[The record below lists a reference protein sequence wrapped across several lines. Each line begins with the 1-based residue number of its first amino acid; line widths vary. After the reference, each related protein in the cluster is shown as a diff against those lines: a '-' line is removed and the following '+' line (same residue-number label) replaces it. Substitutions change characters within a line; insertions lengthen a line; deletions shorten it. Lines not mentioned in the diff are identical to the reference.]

1 MKKFPL
7 VQGSVT
13 ARNAAVR
20 PLVLALGAA
29 LATIVGSAGAADFS
43 DGVNQYARG
52 RILVE
57 ARAGLAGDDLEKI
70 LKVHGGKRR
79 KIGQSNLNVVELPV
93 GASEAQ
99 VVEQL
104 RRNPALKHV
113 ELDRRVK
120 STMAVTDPY
129 IGSEWHIPKIGAS
142 SAWDTTQGAGVT
154 IAILDSGVDGAHPDL
169 APNMVAGYNMY
180 SNNTDTSDVCGHG
193 TAVAGSAA
201 ARTNNGVGVAGV
213 AGQAKIMPIRVAYY
227 DSASGG
233 CYAYTST
240 IANGITWAA
249 DHGAR
254 IANVSYGPLA
264 GSATIQ
270 SAANYMKSKGGLVF
284 VSAGNNGVDENIT
297 PSTSLIAISA
307 TDSNDNKAS
316 WSSYGS
322 FVSLASPGAG
332 IWTTSK
338 GGIYQGWNGTSF
350 ASPVAAGVAALMM
363 AANPALDGAK
373 IEQALFSTAVD
384 LGAAGRDPYFGY
396 GRVNAA
402 AAVNAVKVTA
412 PVADTQ
418 APTSAI
424 TSPAASSSVSGIVTV
439 NVAASDNVGV
449 DHVELKAN
457 GTVIGTD
464 ISSPFSFSWNTA
476 NAANGMATLVA
487 TAFDA
492 AGNATASAPV
502 SVNVANVTPPPAKDT
517 TPPVVKIDNPAA
529 GTVSGQVSVAVSA
542 SDNSGAAGISESL
555 YIDNKLVATGK
566 GGALAYNWR
575 TRQYARG
582 AHTVMAVAKDAAGN
596 SATTSV
602 TVNVVR

>member
-13 ARNAAVR
+13 TRSAAVR
-20 PLVLALGAA
+20 PLVLAVGAA
-29 LATIVGSAGAADFS
+29 LATILGSAGAADFS
-43 DGVNQYARG
+43 DGVHQYARG

-79 KIGQSNLNVVELPV
+79 KMGQSNLNVVDLPA

-104 RRNPALKHV
+104 RRNPALKYV

-180 SNNTDTSDVCGHG
+180 SNNTDTADVCGHG

-264 GSATIQ
+264 GSAAIQ
-270 SAANYMKSKGGLVF
+270 SAANYMKNKGGLVF

-297 PSTSLIAISA
+297 PTTSLIAISA

-338 GGIYQGWNGTSF
+338 GGAYGGWNGTSF

-363 AANPALDGAK
+363 AAAPALDGSK

-384 LGAAGRDPYFGY
+384 LGTAGRDRYFGY

-402 AAVNAVKVTA
+402 AAVNAVRTSV

-418 APTSAI
+418 KPTSAI
-424 TSPAASSSVSGIVTV
+424 TSPAASSSVSGLVTV
-439 NVAASDNVGV
+439 NVAATDNVGV
-449 DHVELKAN
+449 ARVELKAN
-457 GTVIGTD
+457 GTVVATD
-464 ISSPFSFSWNTA
+464 TASPFSFSWNSA
-476 NAANGMATLVA
+476 NSANGMVSLVA

-492 AGNATASAPV
+492 AGNAMASNPV
-502 SVNVANVTPPPAKDT
+502 SVNVANTTTKPKVDT
-517 TPPVVKIDNPAA
+517 TAPVSSIDNPVA
-529 GTVSGQVSVAVSA
+529 GTVTGTVVISAHATDDSGPAGLFTRLYLDGRAVAQ
-542 SDNSGAAGISESL
+542 G
-555 YIDNKLVATGK
+555 Y
-566 GGALAYNWR
+566 GGALSYSWNTALSTTGTHKIEFN
-575 TRQYARG
+575 A
-582 AHTVMAVAKDAAGN
+582 ADAAGN
-596 SATTSV
+596 WTPKQVIV
-602 TVNVVR
+602 TVVR